1 MNSDSMHITAA
12 SVLQHKS
19 AAAFS
24 MIGSEGRGRV
34 LIVVE
39 DQNAQGNPNEDE
51 RTKTAAIPGR
61 AEPGHNIAGVP
72 IKEI

>member
-12 SVLQHKS
+12 SVPQHKS
-19 AAAFS
+19 AAAVS
-24 MIGSEGRGRV
+24 TIGGERGGRV

-39 DQNAQGNPNEDE
+39 DQNAQGKPNEDE
-51 RTKTAAIPGR
+51 RTETAAIPGR